1 MSNQNTQDKIATVKA
16 TAAAINEQ
24 RLSGER
30 TGEVIKEQVK
40 QVHSR

>member
-1 MSNQNTQDKIATVKA
+1 MSNNTQAKIATVKA